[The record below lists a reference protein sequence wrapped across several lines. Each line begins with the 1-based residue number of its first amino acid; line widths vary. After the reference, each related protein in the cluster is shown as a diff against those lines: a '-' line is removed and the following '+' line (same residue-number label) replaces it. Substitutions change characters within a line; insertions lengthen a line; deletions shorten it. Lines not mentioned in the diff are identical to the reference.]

1 MTEIRIPNYENYT
14 VSNQGVVTN
23 TRTGRRLKLE
33 KIKVGYLRVTVCKG
47 NTPSRYLVH
56 RLVADL
62 FLDNPEKK
70 PVVNHIDADKTNN
83 RVSNLEWCTTR
94 ENQDHAMD
102 LDLCP
107 KGVENGMSKYT
118 EDQVLQVCSLL
129 QRGVNRRE
137 IVEST
142 GVSLTSVKDIRRRKT
157 WAWLSLHYNW

>member
-47 NTPSRYLVH
+47 GIPRRCLVH

-70 PVVNHIDADKTNN
+70 SVVNHIDADKTNN